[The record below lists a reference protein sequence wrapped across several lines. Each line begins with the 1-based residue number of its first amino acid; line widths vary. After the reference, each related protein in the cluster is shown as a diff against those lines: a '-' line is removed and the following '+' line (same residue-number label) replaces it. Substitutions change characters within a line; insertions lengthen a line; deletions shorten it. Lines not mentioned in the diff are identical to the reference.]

1 VQGPHWATD
10 DDFVDF
16 VNFVEFVADRSGACP
31 VFAKG
36 LRRALDKNHSQV

>member
-1 VQGPHWATD
+1 MMTLWSLWLTAAGPA
-10 DDFVDF
+10 
-16 VNFVEFVADRSGACP
+16 P